1 MRESDRISGIQSP
14 SAFCRRAGPYSVHQV
29 PRLLLS
35 LICPR
40 ADRTAARN
48 TCQRYPNRMHRR
60 RNARNTRPRR
70 LMSRRE
76 PSDFPLPKH
85 SLSTL
90 GAQYLNTG
98 PHTLTKSVSCCPVTA
113 PPVYYLTCGDNYRR
127 KFRSTKDLGPE
138 PQIRGP
144 FPTSAEGPS
153 PPTKHG
159 LPNSS
164 ILQPLSSV
172 SPEHGWSETLSL
184 Q

>member
-29 PRLLLS
+29 PLLLLS

-40 ADRTAARN
+40 ADRTAPRN
-48 TCQRYPNRMHRR
+48 TCQRYPNRLHRR

-98 PHTLTKSVSCCPVTA
+98 PHTLTKSVSCCPVTV
-113 PPVYYLTCGDNYRR
+113 PPLYGQ
-127 KFRSTKDLGPE
+127 P
-138 PQIRGP
+138 
-144 FPTSAEGPS
+144 
-153 PPTKHG
+153 
-159 LPNSS
+159 S
-164 ILQPLSSV
+164 ILLPLAANR
-172 SPEHGWSETLSL
+172 EQLAALRRGELLSAMWL
-184 Q
+184 KSNRPAVGRAVCRA